1 MSEVIPHWLTKQA
14 TLRPE
19 KVAIETDDGT
29 CITFIELQDMSMSYA
44 KKLAHIGVRRGDHVG
59 VLSMNHID
67 MVVTIHALSYL
78 GAVVVLL
85 NTRLTEKELSYQIT
99 HADIVLLLVC
109 NVVKERF
116 PENAFSVMTKSFQ
129 EINVLQEAPQVLQTE
144 LCLDDP
150 FTIMYTSGTTGRPK
164 GVVHTYGNHWWSA
177 IGSALNL
184 GIHDTDKW
192 LTTLPIFH
200 VGGLS
205 VFLKSVIYGMP
216 VYFIKKFSER
226 NVIQAIMN
234 EGVTIASVVT
244 VMVQRVI
251 NMLDHVI
258 FPETFRCMLLG
269 GGPAPK
275 SLLSQAAE
283 KNIPIYQSYGLTET
297 SSQIAT
303 IQPQDARRK
312 IGSAGKALTPAQL
325 KISEPDI
332 LGIGEIVV
340 KGPMVTSGY
349 FKDPESSRKA
359 IQHGWLSTGDLGY
372 VDTDGF
378 LYVVDRRTDLI
389 ISGGENVYPTE
400 IENIISE
407 MDLVEAVGV
416 VGKDHP
422 TWGEVPIA
430 VIVPKTRS
438 LTSEQVLQYVAD
450 KLAPFKV
457 PKEVYFASHLPR
469 NAANKIVR
477 QKLLSVI
484 SNFNYPNGNV

>member
-44 KKLAHIGVRRGDHVG
+44 KKLAHIGVRRGDRVG

-116 PENAFSVMTKSFQ
+116 PENAFSVMTNSFQ

-297 SSQIAT
+297 SYQIAT

-407 MDLVEAVGV
+407 MDLVEEVGV

-430 VIVPKTRS
+430 VIVPRTRS

-484 SNFNYPNGNV
+484 SDFNYPNGNV